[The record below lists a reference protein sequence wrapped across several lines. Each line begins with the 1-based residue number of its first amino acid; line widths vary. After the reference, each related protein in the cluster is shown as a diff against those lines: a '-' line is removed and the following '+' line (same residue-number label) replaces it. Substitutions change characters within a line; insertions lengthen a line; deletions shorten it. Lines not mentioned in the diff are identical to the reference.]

1 MLHFLITGKS
11 NCLLQK
17 CLYISPFSKWKG
29 RNAGV
34 WGGMEGCRLPVAG
47 FRRRMVTGFKGT
59 GCRFRGIQAAD

>member
-17 CLYISPFSKWKG
+17 CLYVSPFSKWKG

-47 FRRRMVTGFKGT
+47 FRGELRGGLQVAGFRLQG
-59 GCRFRGIQAAD
+59 